1 MKKRI
6 NKTAVSI
13 VLLYVILTS
22 GLRMFLISYANSYN
36 KLSEDPIV
44 PAKLTVSSTITKLD
58 ILEQSINI
66 KNIKSDSKLYFVA
79 YLLTPDELR
88 AAAVLASKRFS
99 PN

>member
-36 KLSEDPIV
+36 KLNEDPIV